1 MSVLA
6 DLEPRV
12 IMDFFDTLTRIP
24 RGSENEKGV
33 SDWVVQF
40 ATDRGLSYHQ
50 DDLHCVLVRKPGTP
64 GYEDAPTVI
73 LHGHLDMVC
82 AKEDGVEFDFLTQ
95 PLNLLRDGDYVTAD
109 GTSLGA
115 DNGIGVS
122 YILALLDST
131 DIPHPPLEAVLTSME
146 EKGKVGGA
154 NFDTSLLRGTRMI
167 DFNWITDKEILA
179 GCGGDVS
186 ATIDVPAS
194 WEPTDDPNLVARS
207 LQVRGLNGGHCEFDI
222 HLERI
227 NAILLLARA
236 LNAMLAQGFD
246 LRIDAPR
253 GGAQN
258 NVIAADAEVTVVLP
272 ASDADALEVAIKDV
286 VETVANEYEIADPD
300 VRIDLGPA
308 ELPERVFSRDATR
321 RLTRSIVL
329 LPNGVVSWSLKTPG
343 IVECSSNLG
352 TVRPTD
358 DGCQLM
364 VTITAGVTS
373 RKHDVLDRMRALA
386 ALAGNGVKLE
396 QYGHDAPEFPFVED
410 SDLLR
415 LAQEAYRR
423 SYGTEPEVHVS
434 NCSLE
439 LGMFSG
445 RLPGLETI
453 SIGTELHWL
462 HSPAE
467 KFSISSVQGTWK
479 FITTLIPTLR

>member
-6 DLEPRV
+6 ELEPRV
-12 IMDFFDTLTRIP
+12 IMDFFDTLTQIP

-40 ATDRGLSYHQ
+40 AKDRGLEYHQ
-50 DDLHCVLVRKPGTP
+50 DDLWCVLVRKPGSP
-64 GYEDAPTVI
+64 GYENAPTLI

-82 AKEDGVEFDFLTQ
+82 AKDDGVEFDFLTQ
-95 PLNLLRDGDYVTAD
+95 GLNLLRDGDYITAD

-131 DIPHPPLEAVLTSME
+131 DIPYPPLEAVLTSME

-154 NFDTSLLRGTRMI
+154 NFDTTLLRGTRMI

-186 ATIDVPAS
+186 AVVDIPAE
-194 WEPTDDPNLVARS
+194 WETPDEPNLVART
-207 LQVRGLNGGHCEFDI
+207 LTVHGLTGGHCEFDI

-227 NAILLLARA
+227 NAIILLARA
-236 LNAMLAQGFD
+236 LNAMVAQGFD
-246 LRIDAPR
+246 VRIDAPR
-253 GGAQN
+253 GGAQ
-258 NVIAADAEVTVVLP
+258 NVIAADAEVTVVL
-272 ASDADALEVAIKDV
+272 SDKEADGLEVALKDV
-286 VETVANEYEIADPD
+286 ASTVADEYEIADPH
-300 VRIDLGPA
+300 VRIDLTPA
-308 ELPERVFSRDATR
+308 DLPERVFSREATR

-329 LPNGVVSWSLKTPG
+329 LPNGVVSWSLKVPG

-352 TVRPTD
+352 TVRPTE

-364 VTITAGVTS
+364 ITITSGVTS

-386 ALAGNGVKLE
+386 ALAGNGVTIE
-396 QYGHDAPEFPFVED
+396 QYGHDAPEFPYLED
-410 SDLLR
+410 SELLA
-415 LAQEAYRR
+415 LAKDAYRE
-423 SYGTEPEVHVS
+423 SYGAEPNVQVS

-439 LGMFSG
+439 LGMFSR
-445 RLPGLETI
+445 RLPGLDTI
-453 SIGTELHWL
+453 SVGTELHWL
-462 HSPAE
+462 HSKDE

-479 FITTLIPTLR
+479 FIQKLIPTLR

>member
-12 IMDFFDTLTRIP
+12 IMDFFDTLTQIP
-24 RGSENEKGV
+24 RGSDNEKGV

-40 ATDRGLSYHQ
+40 AKDRGLEYHQ
-50 DDLHCVLVRKPGTP
+50 DDLWSVLVRKPGTA

-82 AKEDGVEFDFLTQ
+82 AKDDGVDFDFLTQ
-95 PLNLLRDGDYVTAD
+95 GLNLLRDGDYVTAD

-115 DNGIGVS
+115 
-122 YILALLDST
+122 YILALLDSS
-131 DIPHPPLEAVLTSME
+131 DIPHPPLEAVLTAME

-154 NFDTSLLRGTRMI
+154 NFDTSLLHGTRMI

-186 ATIDVPAS
+186 ATIDIPAE
-194 WEPTDDPNLVARS
+194 WEPTDEPNLVART
-207 LQVRGLNGGHCEFDI
+207 LQVHGLNGGHCEFEI

-227 NAILLLARA
+227 NAIILLARA
-236 LNAMLAQGFD
+236 LNVMLAQGFD
-246 LRIDAPR
+246 LRTDAPH

-272 ASDADALEVAIKDV
+272 ESDANALEVAIKDV
-286 VETVANEYEIADPD
+286 VETVASEYEIADPN
-300 VRIDLGPA
+300 VRIDLVPA

-329 LPNGVVSWSLKTPG
+329 LPNGVVSWSLKVPG

-352 TVRPTD
+352 TVRRTD
-358 DGCQLM
+358 EGCRLM
-364 VTITAGVTS
+364 VTITSGVTS

-386 ALAGNGVKLE
+386 ALAGNGVTIE
-396 QYGHDAPEFPFVED
+396 QYGHDAPEFPYEED
-410 SDLLR
+410 SPLLE
-415 LAQEAYRR
+415 LAKQAYRT
-423 SYGTEPEVHVS
+423 SYGAEPNVQVS

-445 RLPGLETI
+445 RLPGLDTI

-462 HSPAE
+462 HSKDE

-479 FITTLIPTLR
+479 FIQTLVPTLH